1 MARKL
6 LAGVVVAAALGA
18 VGPAAGGRLPLLRS
32 AKAVHRHVVIKLA
45 VTDVRPVEFLV
56 AKRRAV
62 DASGALLR
70 QNVRLQETISLSPS
84 ATGVAGWR
92 SPKALRPGAYF
103 VQVKAVE
110 AGDITDCPR
119 FSPGC
124 TIRWSNVRRVVVR
137 HSS

>member
-6 LAGVVVAAALGA
+6 LAGVVLVVALGA
-18 VGPAAGGRLPLLRS
+18 VGAAAAGQQPMLRS
-32 AKAVHRHVVIKLA
+32 AKAVHRHVVIKLS
-45 VTDVRPVEFLV
+45 VTDVRPVEFTV

-62 DASGALLR
+62 DANGALLR
-70 QNVRLQETISLSPS
+70 QNVRLQETIDVSPS
-84 ATGVAGWR
+84 VNGVVSWR
-92 SPKALRPGAYF
+92 SPKALRPGTFF

-110 AGDITDCPR
+110 TGGTTDCPR

-124 TIRWSNVRRVVVR
+124 NIRWSNIRRVVVR